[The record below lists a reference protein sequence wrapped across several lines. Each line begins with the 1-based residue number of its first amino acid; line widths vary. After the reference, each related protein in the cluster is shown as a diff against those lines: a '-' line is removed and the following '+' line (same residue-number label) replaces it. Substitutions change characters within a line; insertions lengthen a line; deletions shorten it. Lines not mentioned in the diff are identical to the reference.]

1 MLVLMPAIGSTT
13 ESLLQD
19 TLKSIIASIF
29 ILTAAIYT
37 TINKYPGKETTIP
50 PVAWGP
56 LILAAFALSSMYWS
70 HTYLAGVEFSR
81 WIILSAL
88 FFVGYRSIILQNF
101 RILCWSIHLG
111 AFIAS
116 TWVALQFWFNL
127 QIFAQGPNP
136 ASTFVN
142 RNFFA
147 EFLVCTI
154 PFSLIVILQAKDK
167 AAAYILTFSLG
178 FNIAALLM
186 TGTRS
191 GLVAAS
197 VLALLMPYSIWRIR
211 KFYCK
216 NQWNYVSTLLLFMV
230 FFCGLLITGS
240 IQTKNSNLIKEYGH
254 VTAFERAKNRTT
266 SLYKPDTY
274 TQGSFS
280 IRASMWRDTL
290 KMIIQNPI
298 LGVGAGAW
306 EIEAPLY
313 QEKGEVLE
321 TDYYAH
327 NELLQLVAEYGVF
340 GWLFLL
346 ITGTYLISAII
357 NTYKIKENDLKEE
370 IPLRITALCSIL
382 AFLIIS
388 NAGFPW
394 RLATTSVIFILCLSI
409 LAASDKRLQ
418 LHKKFTLTLNFRP
431 NTQKT
436 LILYSLIFL
445 AFISAY
451 ISYEAVRAED
461 RLVNAIRIGL
471 TISKSKDP
479 NHPNWASAK
488 VEMLELAREGVS
500 INPHYRKLTPI
511 IADSFA
517 SWGDWKNAVWFWESI
532 LQSRPYVTAI
542 ITNIAKGHVAMGNY
556 LIAEQY
562 IERARSIRPDA
573 RSLAYVEILLLK
585 NSGKV
590 EAAEVM
596 TLELLD
602 RGWRDKELLQLA
614 YTLGKSTNNSS
625 LLIKTLEAGIMAWPE
640 RALDGWLKLGEI
652 YVASNSKENTEK
664 AIKCYQSALDIAPRE
679 YRSTVFSMIPIQ
691 LRGFIQQ

>member
-116 TWVALQFWFNL
+116 TWVALQFWLNL

-216 NQWNYVSTLLLFMV
+216 NQWNHVSTLLLFIV
-230 FFCGLLITGS
+230 FLKTGC
-240 IQTKNSNLIKEYGH
+240 
-254 VTAFERAKNRTT
+254 
-266 SLYKPDTY
+266 
-274 TQGSFS
+274 
-280 IRASMWRDTL
+280 M
-290 KMIIQNPI
+290 
-298 LGVGAGAW
+298 
-306 EIEAPLY
+306 
-313 QEKGEVLE
+313 
-321 TDYYAH
+321 
-327 NELLQLVAEYGVF
+327 
-340 GWLFLL
+340 
-346 ITGTYLISAII
+346 
-357 NTYKIKENDLKEE
+357 
-370 IPLRITALCSIL
+370 
-382 AFLIIS
+382 
-388 NAGFPW
+388 
-394 RLATTSVIFILCLSI
+394 
-409 LAASDKRLQ
+409 
-418 LHKKFTLTLNFRP
+418 LHL
-431 NTQKT
+431 
-436 LILYSLIFL
+436 
-445 AFISAY
+445 
-451 ISYEAVRAED
+451 
-461 RLVNAIRIGL
+461 
-471 TISKSKDP
+471 
-479 NHPNWASAK
+479 
-488 VEMLELAREGVS
+488 
-500 INPHYRKLTPI
+500 
-511 IADSFA
+511 
-517 SWGDWKNAVWFWESI
+517 
-532 LQSRPYVTAI
+532 
-542 ITNIAKGHVAMGNY
+542 
-556 LIAEQY
+556 
-562 IERARSIRPDA
+562 
-573 RSLAYVEILLLK
+573 
-585 NSGKV
+585 
-590 EAAEVM
+590 
-596 TLELLD
+596 
-602 RGWRDKELLQLA
+602 
-614 YTLGKSTNNSS
+614 
-625 LLIKTLEAGIMAWPE
+625 
-640 RALDGWLKLGEI
+640 
-652 YVASNSKENTEK
+652 
-664 AIKCYQSALDIAPRE
+664 
-679 YRSTVFSMIPIQ
+679 
-691 LRGFIQQ
+691 